1 MWTDEQINAWKKD
14 CGTIRQIFT
23 EYGLTEE
30 SVDFLIEDGV
40 TNLGAL
46 PDWQSS
52 GKEQAFINEI
62 QQKTTTFEALR
73 LTDVDQNELIVRSE
87 LYAKDMES

>member
-1 MWTDEQINAWKKD
+1 MWTDEQINVWKKD
-14 CGTIRQIFT
+14 CDTIREIFT
-23 EYGLTEE
+23 EYGLANEAAE
-30 SVDFLIEDGV
+30 FLIEDGV

-52 GKEQAFINEI
+52 GKDQAFINEI
-62 QQKTTTFEALR
+62 QQKTTTFEAIR